1 MKTNVNLEF
10 INKVR
15 ELSESM
21 RGLANFWTENENLLE
36 DVNEC
41 KDYPFSKSFDDL
53 TFDVYIWLLTLIND
67 YCKEDPNTIF
77 DFFNAYYK
85 TLQK

>member
-10 INKVR
+10 INKVK
-15 ELSESM
+15 EVSEKM
-21 RGLANFWTENENLLE
+21 RDLANFWVENQETLE
-36 DVNEC
+36 DANVS

-53 TFDVYIWLLTLIND
+53 TFDVYIWLLALINN
-67 YCKEDPNTIF
+67 YCEKDPNNIF
-77 DFFNAYYK
+77 DFFDAYYK

>member
-1 MKTNVNLEF
+1 MKTNVDLEF

-15 ELSESM
+15 ELQKSM
-21 RGLANFWTENENLLE
+21 RDLANFWQDNSETLE
-36 DVNEC
+36 DANVS
-41 KDYPFSKSFDDL
+41 KDYPFNICLEDLAFD
-53 TFDVYIWLLTLIND
+53 TYNWLLTLIND

-77 DFFNAYYK
+77 EFFNAYYK

>member
-1 MKTNVNLEF
+1 MKTNVDLEF

-15 ELSESM
+15 ELSEKM
-21 RGLANFWTENENLLE
+21 QDLTNFWIENQNLLGNV
-36 DVNEC
+36 DEC
-41 KDYPFSKSFDDL
+41 KSYPFSISFDDL
-53 TFDVYIWLLTLIND
+53 TFDTYNWLLTLIND

-77 DFFNAYYK
+77 EFFNAYYK